1 MWTSKGVSGPG
12 AERVSEQ
19 RAVGRNQVDHRQR
32 GVKWSVSCCGG
43 GEAVVVV
50 VVVAVIPFRGATR
63 GEKGEGKGK
72 RDGNF

>member
-1 MWTSKGVSGPG
+1 MRTSKGVSGPG

-19 RAVGRNQVDHRQR
+19 RAVRRNQVDRRQR
-32 GVKWSVSCCGG
+32 GVKWSVSCCGD

-50 VVVAVIPFRGATR
+50 VMVVIPFRGARR